1 MIYLYYGVFRSRT
14 IIVFCQFFPFV
25 LSYSMYFGPPRL
37 GTCIFMC
44 YAFLMY
50 CPLYHYQMSILVF
63 CYLFILKSILSDID
77 TATSTFL
84 WILFAWSIIFHSFTL
99 SLCLFLQLRYI
110 VWRLHVWWVF
120 FFDPTF
126 YSVSFYWS
134 SVYLYSG

>member
-37 GTCIFMC
+37 GTCILMC

-63 CYLFILKSILSDID
+63 CYLFYLKIYFVRYRYSYIYFSLD
-77 TATSTFL
+77 TVCL
-84 WILFAWSIIFHSFTL
+84 EYHL
-99 SLCLFLQLRYI
+99 SLFHFESVFVFAAEIYCLKAACL
-110 VWRLHVWWVF
+110 VGF
-120 FFDPTF
+120 FF
-126 YSVSFYWS
+126 
-134 SVYLYSG
+134 